1 MKGTSGTPMQSFK
14 VVLLSSAG
22 VAIALIL
29 SQYSMNYQ
37 FGIVLALPQLGVFLA
52 AGAGGP
58 VWGLLAGVAG
68 GLGFYYGHPDTTWL
82 IVLALMG
89 VVSGLLS
96 TRYRPTA
103 AALVSWLTVG
113 LVSSYIIYSQNGQPS
128 QAFYSWLAT
137 LSYEV
142 VASAIVVDAAL
153 TLLGV
158 SRIKRKKAE
167 PSEAAAGSEA
177 QAEVGL

>member
-1 MKGTSGTPMQSFK
+1 
-14 VVLLSSAG
+14 

-29 SQYSMNYQ
+29 SQYTMDYQ

-68 GLGFYYGHPDTTWL
+68 GLGFYYGHPDIMWL
-82 IVLALMG
+82 TVLALTG
-89 VVSGLLS
+89 VLSGLLS
-96 TRYRPTA
+96 TRYRPSA
-103 AALVSWLTVG
+103 AALVSWLTAG

-128 QAFYSWLAT
+128 QAFYSWLAAFT
-137 LSYEV
+137 YEV
-142 VASAIVVDAAL
+142 VVSAVVVDAAL
-153 TLLGV
+153 TLLRV
-158 SRIKRKKAE
+158 SRTKQKKAE